1 MLAIELIISLESQT
15 PPKLCRLWPV
25 TLTWYICHVHV
36 VLYIIIL
43 VILLITVWPL
53 SKWNVLQHF
62 QASDFK
68 GRNFLEFNNRP
79 IVPSYSKGEAWTKHF
94 RHSNANHAPIG
105 EYWHHSWEENMCPE
119 INCLSLETRDPVIVL
134 RVINCWFK
142 KYAICWLSWSQH

>member
-15 PPKLCRLWPV
+15 PPKLCRLCPV
-25 TLTWYICHVHV
+25 TLTWYTCHVHV

-68 GRNFLEFNNRP
+68 GRNFLDFNNRP

-94 RHSNANHAPIG
+94 RHSNTLCAWITRLITNHALIG
-105 EYWHHSWEENMCPE
+105 EYWHHFFPWEDNMCPE
-119 INCLSLETRDPVIVL
+119 INACPWKLVILSSYSV
-134 RVINCWFK
+134 W
-142 KYAICWLSWSQH
+142 